1 MSFSISEAAMSDA
14 FVEWINTFE
23 HKDHDVDSL
32 VELTDG
38 VILSQVLQ
46 EIDPTWFKALS
57 PVTDTSDNW
66 MLRFNNLKKLHK
78 LIVRYYEE
86 ILGQDIESIPS
97 VNLNAI
103 AKDADTKDLLRL
115 CQLVVALA
123 VQSDNNNMYIEM
135 IQSLTQKSQHA
146 LMVSIEEYLFTVA
159 ASSIANAKLFPN
171 SQQYQA
177 EFEKLVKE
185 RKALEVSQKKLLQQY
200 EELRVRNVCC
210 HRRSLYVWIGKPRI
224 NTPLIIIGGFGG
236 G

>member
-1 MSFSISEAAMSDA
+1 
-14 FVEWINTFE
+14 
-23 HKDHDVDSL
+23 
-32 VELTDG
+32 
-38 VILSQVLQ
+38 
-46 EIDPTWFKALS
+46 
-57 PVTDTSDNW
+57 

-146 LMVSIEEYLFTVA
+146 LMVSIEEVATNVYFTCVQGV
-159 ASSIANAKLFPN
+159 IIWHI
-171 SQQYQA
+171 
-177 EFEKLVKE
+177 EFLDRLWVK
-185 RKALEVSQKKLLQQY
+185 S
-200 EELRVRNVCC
+200 
-210 HRRSLYVWIGKPRI
+210 
-224 NTPLIIIGGFGG
+224 TT
-236 G
+236 

>member
-1 MSFSISEAAMSDA
+1 
-14 FVEWINTFE
+14 
-23 HKDHDVDSL
+23 
-32 VELTDG
+32 
-38 VILSQVLQ
+38 
-46 EIDPTWFKALS
+46 
-57 PVTDTSDNW
+57 

-146 LMVSIEEYLFTVA
+146 LMVSIEE
-159 ASSIANAKLFPN
+159 
-171 SQQYQA
+171 
-177 EFEKLVKE
+177 
-185 RKALEVSQKKLLQQY
+185 
-200 EELRVRNVCC
+200 VRISYSKPC
-210 HRRSLYVWIGKPRI
+210 HRLVSL
-224 NTPLIIIGGFGG
+224 
-236 G
+236 

>member
-1 MSFSISEAAMSDA
+1 MVSFYHKCFRRCELSE
-14 FVEWINTFE
+14 
-23 HKDHDVDSL
+23 SL
-32 VELTDG
+32 VCGLNPNSHIHHHNDPFR
-38 VILSQVLQ
+38 
-46 EIDPTWFKALS
+46 DPTWFKALS
-57 PVTDTSDNW
+57 PVTETSDNW

-146 LMVSIEEYLFTVA
+146 LMVSIEE
-159 ASSIANAKLFPN
+159 
-171 SQQYQA
+171 
-177 EFEKLVKE
+177 VKS
-185 RKALEVSQKKLLQQY
+185 RHS
-200 EELRVRNVCC
+200 R
-210 HRRSLYVWIGKPRI
+210 W
-224 NTPLIIIGGFGG
+224 
-236 G
+236 

>member
-23 HKDHDVDSL
+23 HKSHDVDSL

-57 PVTDTSDNW
+57 PVTETSDNW

-103 AKDADTKDLLRL
+103 AKDADSKDLLRL

-123 VQSDNNNMYIEM
+123 VQSDNNNMYIEL

-146 LMVSIEEYLFTVA
+146 LMVSIEEVT
-159 ASSIANAKLFPN
+159 SS
-171 SQQYQA
+171 Y
-177 EFEKLVKE
+177 
-185 RKALEVSQKKLLQQY
+185 
-200 EELRVRNVCC
+200 
-210 HRRSLYVWIGKPRI
+210 
-224 NTPLIIIGGFGG
+224 T
-236 G
+236 